1 MSLGGASFSLEW
13 RIPGAALPVRQMLV
27 LKSASKDLNMQD
39 LTQKI
44 CLVTGA
50 TSGIGLAT
58 AKGLAELGA
67 RVVLVGRNAAKLENT
82 TSQIKQEI
90 GNQRIIGLLADL
102 SSVDQVHDLA
112 RQFQEQSE
120 RLDVLVNNAGGFF
133 LRRQLSVD
141 GYEMT
146 FALNHLS
153 YFTLTILLLELMLD
167 SAPARIINVAS
178 ETHRGQ
184 QLNLRDLHNKHR
196 YTGFKAYGQSKL
208 ANLLFTYE
216 LARRLEGTQVTV
228 NAMHPGF
235 TATGIWHQ
243 PAGWLKPLISPLI
256 RLIARSPEEGA
267 DTVIYLAASP
277 EVSQVS
283 GKYFFNRKTVPSD
296 LASYDEST
304 ARKVWDLSLRLARI
318 E

>member
-1 MSLGGASFSLEW
+1 MSGK
-13 RIPGAALPVRQMLV
+13 RIRGVALPVRHALV
-27 LKSASKDLNMQD
+27 LLSTSKDLFMQD
-39 LTQKI
+39 LNHKT

-58 AKGLAELGA
+58 AKGLAELSA
-67 RVVLVGRNAAKLENT
+67 SVVLIGRNAAKLENT
-82 TSQIKQEI
+82 TSQIKQET
-90 GNQRIIGLLADL
+90 GNQRISGLLADL

-112 RQFQEQSE
+112 RRFQEQFE
-120 RLDVLVNNAGGFF
+120 RLDILVNNAGGFF
-133 LRRQLSVD
+133 LHRRLSVD

-167 SAPARIINVAS
+167 SAPARIINVTS
-178 ETHRGQ
+178 GTHRGQ
-184 QLNLRDLHNKHR
+184 KLNLQDLHNKRR
-196 YTGFKAYGQSKL
+196 YSGFKAYGQSKL

-228 NAMHPGF
+228 NAMTPGF

-243 PAGWLKPLISPLI
+243 PAGWLKPLISPI
-256 RLIARSPEEGA
+256 MQMIARSPQKGA
-267 DTVIYLAASP
+267 ETILFLATSP
-277 EVSQVS
+277 QVSHVS
-283 GKYFFNRKTVPSD
+283 GKYSIDCQAMPSD
-296 LASYDEST
+296 QASYDEPT
-304 ARKVWDLSLRLARI
+304 ARKLWDLSLHLARL

>member
-1 MSLGGASFSLEW
+1 
-13 RIPGAALPVRQMLV
+13 
-27 LKSASKDLNMQD
+27 MQD
-39 LTQKI
+39 LTHKI

-67 RVVLVGRNAAKLENT
+67 GVVLVGRNAGKLESV
-82 TSQIKQEI
+82 TSQIKQET
-90 GNQRIIGLLADL
+90 GNQRISGLLADL
-102 SSVDQVHDLA
+102 SSVDPVHDLA
-112 RQFQEQSE
+112 RRFQEQFE

-133 LRRQLSVD
+133 LRRRLSVD

-167 SAPARIINVAS
+167 SAPARVINVAS
-178 ETHRGQ
+178 GTHRGQ
-184 QLNLRDLHNKHR
+184 KLNLRDLHNKRR
-196 YTGFKAYGQSKL
+196 YSGCKAYGQSKL

-216 LARRLEGTQVTV
+216 LARRMEGTQVTV
-228 NAMHPGF
+228 NAMNPGF

-243 PAGWLKPLISPLI
+243 PAGWLKPLISPI
-256 RLIARSPEEGA
+256 MRMIAHSPEKGA
-267 DTVIYLAASP
+267 ETILYLVTSP
-277 EVSQVS
+277 QVSHVS
-283 GKYFFNRKTVPSD
+283 GKYFIDCQVVPSD
-296 LASYDEST
+296 PASHDEST
-304 ARKVWDLSLRLARI
+304 ARKLWDLSLHLARL